1 MKRGAQALTDALRD
15 RQAAGGDQP
24 DTERDAESGQGVPIA
39 KGSFRKLITGVF
51 SAKVAGMT
59 ELGGPVRKP
68 FWFQDAAGE
77 AWGAGAAAAAAM
89 VLGPSFLA
97 ACSKSDNSSGSASGP
112 AAPSDDGKPATG
124 KLRISNWPL
133 YMADGFIAAF
143 QTATGLTVDYKEDF
157 NDNEEWFAKN
167 KEPLSRKQDI
177 GADLVVPTQFMAA
190 RLNGLGWL
198 NGISETRWTNKK
210 NLRPDLLDDGS

>member
-1 MKRGAQALTDALRD
+1 MANEIDPRLLAQLASR
-15 RQAAGGDQP
+15 RRFIGG
-24 DTERDAESGQGVPIA
+24 
-39 KGSFRKLITGVF
+39 
-51 SAKVAGMT
+51 
-59 ELGGPVRKP
+59 
-68 FWFQDAAGE
+68 
-77 AWGAGAAAAAAM
+77 GAAAAAAL

-143 QTATGLTVDYKEDF
+143 QTATGLTVDYKEDY

-190 RLNGLGWL
+190 RLNGLGSTASAKP
-198 NGISETRWTNKK
+198 GGPTRRTCAPTCWTP
-210 NLRPDLLDDGS
+210 RPTRAASSARRTCPA